1 MSVGA
6 NGLNILDFMARYET
20 RNNGSKKRCIHD
32 LILQAQF
39 QKNLLLFLVCLSR
52 LNYTE

>member
-20 RNNGSKKRCIHD
+20 IEIMEEKELCIHD
-32 LILQAQF
+32 LILQ
-39 QKNLLLFLVCLSR
+39 LSFR
-52 LNYTE
+52 KIYCCF

>member
-20 RNNGSKKRCIHD
+20 RNNGRRLCIHD

-39 QKNLLLFLVCLSR
+39 QKNLLLF
-52 LNYTE
+52 

>member
-20 RNNGSKKRCIHD
+20 RNNGSKKSCIIHD

-39 QKNLLLFLVCLSR
+39 QKNLLLF
-52 LNYTE
+52 

>member
-20 RNNGSKKRCIHD
+20 EIMEARVVYS
-32 LILQAQF
+32 
-39 QKNLLLFLVCLSR
+39 
-52 LNYTE
+52 

>member
-20 RNNGSKKRCIHD
+20 EIMEARREVYS
-32 LILQAQF
+32 
-39 QKNLLLFLVCLSR
+39 
-52 LNYTE
+52 